1 MFFADIIGQNE
12 VKQHLLLSVKEQRIP
27 HAQLFCGQEG
37 VGKLPLAIAY
47 SRYICCT
54 NRGETDA
61 CGVCP
66 SCVKF
71 AKLAHPDLHFVFPIV
86 KPESKTSVVCDNF
99 IVQFREFVLQN
110 PYFHFNDWLD
120 AINDGNKQGTIYAN
134 ESDEIIRKLNLKTY
148 ESEFKVMI
156 IYQPEKMHAACA
168 NKLLKILEEP
178 PPKTIFILV
187 ADDVEN
193 MLATILSR
201 TQRIQIPL
209 IDNQALGDALRK
221 QYELSDAAIE
231 SVVRVANGNYL
242 RALDVINSDESS
254 RENLNTFISLMRL
267 AYAKD
272 VSALRNWSNETAK
285 TGREK
290 QKVFLSYAQ
299 RMIRENFV
307 FNLRQPNLNYLTNY
321 EADFS
326 SKFSP
331 FINERN
337 IEKLMDELQT
347 AQRHIEQNVQA
358 KMVFFDLALKVVVL
372 LRK

>member
-1 MFFADIIGQNE
+1 MLFADIIGQDE
-12 VKQHLLLSVKEQRIP
+12 IKQRLLLSVKEQRIP

-47 SRYICCT
+47 AQYICCT
-54 NRGETDA
+54 NRRETDA

-86 KPESKTSVVCDNF
+86 KLESKTSVVCDNF
-99 IVQFREFVLQN
+99 VEDFRKFVLQN
-110 PYFHFNDWLD
+110 PFFRLNDWLE
-120 AINDGNKQGTIYAN
+120 AIHEGNKQGMIYSN
-134 ESDEIIRKLNLKTY
+134 ESEEILRKLNLKTY

-178 PPKTIFILV
+178 PAKTVFLLV
-187 ADDVEN
+187 ADEVEN
-193 MLATILSR
+193 MLPTILSR
-201 TQRIQIPL
+201 TQRIQIPP
-209 IDNQALGDALRK
+209 ISEEALKEALRTK
-221 QYELSDAAIE
+221 HQLSEAETEFVARI
-231 SVVRVANGNYL
+231 ANGDYL
-242 RALDVINSDESS
+242 VALDAISNAESS
-254 RENLNTFISLMRL
+254 RENLTVFISLMRL
-267 AYAKD
+267 AYTRD
-272 VSALRNWSNETAK
+272 VSALRTWSNDMAK

-290 QKVFLSYAQ
+290 QKAFLMYAQ
-299 RMIRENFV
+299 RMMRENFI
-307 FNLRQPNLNYLTNY
+307 FNLRQTGLNYLTNY

-326 SKFSP
+326 TKFSS

-337 IEKLMDELQT
+337 IETLMEEFQT

-358 KMVFFDLALKVVVL
+358 KMVFFDLVLKIVMEL
-372 LRK
+372 KK